1 MGTSNW
7 QNISYCVEL
16 IRRINPKTILDVGVG
31 FGRWGILCREFLEV
45 WGGKVHQKDWTLQID
60 GIEVFPGNI
69 QDYHKYFYSKIIVAD
84 AYKYISEKDVHYDLM
99 IFGDVLEHFEKT
111 MAIKLLEIALNKSK
125 FVLLN
130 IPIGKY
136 WKQNELYGNK
146 HEEHLSFWSMSELKK
161 IGPIEYSVYR
171 DEIHRKFA
179 TFLFSDEY
187 DKTPNRL
194 SIRTKLALVLTQYPD
209 LKNLLKKLI
218 QK

>member
-45 WGGKVHQKDWTLQID
+45 WGGKIHNKDWTKQID
-60 GIEVFPGNI
+60 GIEIFPDNI
-69 QDYHKYFYSKIIVAD
+69 QEYHKYFYSKIIVDD
-84 AYKYISEKDVHYDLM
+84 AYKYIFENDFLYDLI
-99 IFGDVLEHFEKT
+99 IFGDVLEHFEKCK
-111 MAIKLLEIALNKSK
+111 AIELLEHSMKKSK
-125 FVLLN
+125 YVLLN

-136 WKQNELYGNK
+136 WKQNEIYENK
-146 HEEHLSFWSMSELKK
+146 YEKHLSFWGLRELTKLN
-161 IGPIEYSVYR
+161 PIAYKTFR

-179 TFLFSDEY
+179 AFIFSSEFN
-187 DKTPNRL
+187 KIPNR
-194 SIRTKLALVLTQYPD
+194 INYRTKLSLIITQYPEF
-209 LKNLLKKLI
+209 KKLLKKLI